1 MDTKKLVIFGAGV
14 LTGYLLTQ
22 FFAGKIQGVNPPTVS
37 EPPVIGSAGNV
48 PDMMPSQAEADC
60 SAKMMEAMSTVRFGS
75 DADMESWKT
84 QFMSDC
90 LAGK

>member
-1 MDTKKLVIFGAGV
+1 MNTKNLVIFGAGV

-22 FFAGKIQGVNPPTVS
+22 FFAGKIQGVTPPST
-37 EPPVIGSAGNV
+37 EPAVIGSAGNV

-60 SAKMMEAMSTVRFGS
+60 SAKMMEAMATMRFGS
-75 DADMESWKT
+75 DADMESYKT